1 MSHIEAIKQ
10 QLIALGFV
18 QCSDERAMT
27 LDLGFTGID
36 VHLYQTRA
44 YVFAAH
50 QRNRSSANRLDYCD
64 DILGEVNFFID
75 MFA

>member
-10 QLIALGFV
+10 QLIALGFS

-27 LDLGFTGID
+27 LNLGWTGID
-36 VHLYQTRA
+36 VFLYPTRA
-44 YVFAAH
+44 YVIAAH
-50 QRNRSSANRLDYCD
+50 QSNRSSANRLDYCD
-64 DILGEVNFFID
+64 DILGEVHFLID